1 MHTTN
6 INNSSLKTLDIVFT
20 VVKLILKIGIQLL
33 DDNLFQTL
41 KLLSQG
47 LIVSVRREKKK
58 VEDVTRDEKS
68 AVGFKIWERIFLT
81 P

>member
-68 AVGFKIWERIFLT
+68 AVGFKI
-81 P
+81 

>member
-6 INNSSLKTLDIVFT
+6 INNSSLKTLDIVFP
-20 VVKLILKIGIQLL
+20 VVRLILKIGIQLL

-47 LIVSVRREKKK
+47 LIVLVRREKKK

-68 AVGFKIWERIFLT
+68 AVGFKI
-81 P
+81 

>member
-20 VVKLILKIGIQLL
+20 VVKFILKIGIQLL
-33 DDNLFQTL
+33 DYNLFQTL
-41 KLLSQG
+41 KLLSRG
-47 LIVSVRREKKK
+47 LIVLVRREKKK

-68 AVGFKIWERIFLT
+68 AVGFKI
-81 P
+81 

>member
-6 INNSSLKTLDIVFT
+6 INNSSLKTLDIVFP

-68 AVGFKIWERIFLT
+68 AVGFKI
-81 P
+81 

>member
-6 INNSSLKTLDIVFT
+6 INNSSLKTLDIVFP
-20 VVKLILKIGIQLL
+20 VVRLILKIGIQLL

-68 AVGFKIWERIFLT
+68 AVGFKI
-81 P
+81 

>member
-68 AVGFKIWERIFLT
+68 AMGFKI
-81 P
+81 

>member
-6 INNSSLKTLDIVFT
+6 INNSSLKTLDIVFP

-68 AVGFKIWERIFLT
+68 AMGFKI
-81 P
+81 